1 MPCLHSVCY
10 CPFSFQPADVKTG
23 PVEPSPTKGSS
34 RRRSVK
40 GFLTR
45 DWVSSRK
52 RTAWTEDTEGN
63 LNVPNITQ
71 VTVRISDHDN
81 KDNIDS
87 PDKLSHKGISIIIN
101 FFRTREVYCT
111 WKSNQHHLILYCTPL
126 LHYTFFSSC
135 TALHF
140 STSPSKFHPSQ
151 NMNHLMMVV
160 SQHFGKIK

>member
-1 MPCLHSVCY
+1 MPCLHSVCS

-52 RTAWTEDTEGN
+52 RTAWTEDTDGN

-101 FFRTREVYCT
+101 SSEPV
-111 WKSNQHHLILYCTPL
+111 KSIVLGSQIN
-126 LHYTFFSSC
+126 TFISSC